1 MTATPWGPAERLR
14 ERQLSPGPG
23 YSREQVAESQ
33 RSRLLAATVSVV
45 AEKGYE
51 ATRVADLIDIAGISR
66 GDFYKLFEN
75 KLECFL
81 AALDRIADLAGP
93 SVLHVYDATPGPWDR
108 RLGAVLDALANLV
121 VGQPAIARVAWVEV
135 YAAGPEAIERIDW
148 IDSAVERIVYD
159 AISDAPEHAGAPRD
173 AIRAVIGGMRQ
184 IVHRRVREERA
195 HGLTALM
202 PELLDW
208 IRSYRAPSIRLSRP
222 DRPPTGLLP
231 ELPEPADSRERI
243 LVAMTELVAEKG
255 YPATSIGDI
264 ARRASVSR
272 STFYANFADK
282 QEAFVK
288 TLERA
293 RGLALAAAAP
303 VFGVAPDWPRS
314 VAAGLHALVALL
326 VRDPALAR
334 LGVVGAYEGGD
345 TALESRD
352 TALAILQGFLDA
364 GFEQYPAAPA
374 VAPEAVAASVY
385 ALLSDHVR
393 RHGSDGVYEL
403 APLAVFLAL
412 APFMGSETAA
422 AVANEPVALPPAAA
436 A

>member
-23 YSREQVAESQ
+23 YSPEQVAASQ

-51 ATRVADLIDIAGISR
+51 ATRVADLIEIAAVSR
-66 GDFYKLFEN
+66 ADFYKLFEN
-75 KLECFL
+75 KLQCFL

-93 SVLHVYDATPGPWDR
+93 SVLHVYEATPGPWDQ
-108 RLGAVLDALANLV
+108 RLGAVLDALASLV

-135 YAAGPEAIERIDW
+135 YAAGDEAIARIERID
-148 IDSAVERIVYD
+148 AEVERIVHD
-159 AISDAPEHAGAPRD
+159 AVSEAPEHTDAPRD

-195 HGLTALM
+195 HVLVDLM

-208 IRSYRAPSIRLSRP
+208 IRSYRAPSLILSRP
-222 DRPPTGLLP
+222 TSPPAGLLP
-231 ELPEPADSRERI
+231 ELPTAVESRERI
-243 LVAMTELVAEKG
+243 LVAVTELVAEKG
-255 YPATSIGDI
+255 YPAMSIGDV

-282 QEAFVK
+282 QEAFVE
-288 TLERA
+288 TLVRA
-293 RGLALAAAAP
+293 RGLALTAAAP
-303 VFGVAPDWPRS
+303 VFAAAPDWPRS

-326 VRDPALAR
+326 SRDPALAR

-345 TALESRD
+345 AALASRD
-352 TALAILQGFLDA
+352 AALATLQAFLDD
-364 GFEQYPAAPA
+364 GFQLYPAAPR

-385 ALLSDHVR
+385 ALLSEHVR
-393 RHGSDGVYEL
+393 KHGSDGVYEL
-403 APLAVFLAL
+403 APLATFLAL
-412 APFMGSETAA
+412 APFMGGEAA
-422 AVANEPVALPPAAA
+422 AGVANEPVALPPAAA